1 MTGRRLRSRLVVAAT
16 TVLTALAI
24 LVGLLGFTSA
34 SAYAA
39 DPPLPGTIGGITV
52 TESGIEG
59 LLTLRSGQQ
68 VVSVDPGVTARVAGQ
83 SVPVTITPADRT
95 ARTAVLVIDTS
106 GSMQAS
112 GMAIVRTAVQEFL
125 ATVPDDVKV
134 GVVSFGTTAG
144 AEIQPTTDRAAVQ
157 QAVDRLRSEGET
169 ALFSGVQ
176 KAVEMLGP
184 TGDRSLILLSDGK
197 NTVGPRDPGLTAA
210 VAALQSAQVRAE
222 VVRFNTGEND
232 LPALEA
238 FARVGGG
245 SVAQAN
251 DPAAVRAAF
260 SSAAKILDSQA
271 RFQIT
276 LPPGLS
282 GGDFSLELTGT
293 ASGRPFTLST
303 PVQLVAAGVPTP
315 STTAAPTVVAAPAAA
330 GGMRTDWL
338 LPVSMA
344 ILFAA
349 LLVLALAVFLRPSRS
364 GRRARVAAI
373 ADYSL
378 AGARQQFHAA
388 EANQRALTQSVVAFG
403 DRVMQ
408 GRTTTSRTM
417 LLINRADLPL
427 RAGEW
432 FVLRVLA
439 VIACAALGAGLVRDA
454 APLAVAA
461 GALVGALVGLLLP
474 AFVLR
479 ALARRR
485 ARKFE
490 ALLPD
495 VMMLVA
501 TGLSSGFSLT
511 QALDGVARDSAQPA
525 AKEFSR
531 ALAET
536 RIGTDISDALDHLA
550 VRMDSESM
558 RWTTMAIRI
567 QREVGGN
574 LADTLRT
581 TANTLRE
588 RESLRRQVR
597 ALSAEGRLSA
607 YILIALPILLLLYMT
622 GVNRSYVS
630 LLWTTVPGIIMLVA
644 GAIGMVIGTLWMNK
658 VVKIEV

>member
-1 MTGRRLRSRLVVAAT
+1 MSARRVRSRLVVAIVS
-16 TVLTALAI
+16 VLAMLW
-24 LVGLLGFTSA
+24 GLMSA

-39 DPPLPGTIGGITV
+39 DPPLPGTIGGVTV

-68 VVSVDPGVTARVAGQ
+68 VVSVDPGLTARVGGQ
-83 SVPVTITPADRT
+83 TVPVTVTPADRT

-112 GMAIVRTAVQEFL
+112 GMAIVRAAVQEFL

-144 AEIQPTTDRAAVQ
+144 AEIEPTTDRAAVQ
-157 QAVDRLRSEGET
+157 RAVDKLRSEGDT
-169 ALFSGVQ
+169 ALFAGVQ

-184 TGDRSLILLSDGK
+184 TGDRSVILLSDGK
-197 NTVGPRDPGLTAA
+197 NTVGPRDQGLAAA

-276 LPPGLS
+276 LPAGIS
-282 GGDFSLELTGT
+282 GATTLELTGT
-293 ASGRPFTLST
+293 ASGRPFTLAV
-303 PVQLVAAGVPTP
+303 PVELVATGGSPPP
-315 STTAAPTVVAAPAAA
+315 STSAAPTIAAPAPPAPA
-330 GGMRTDWL
+330 RTDWL
-338 LPVSMA
+338 LPVSMGV
-344 ILFAA
+344 LFAA
-349 LLVLALAVFLRPSRS
+349 LLLLALAVFLQPSRS

-378 AGARQQFHAA
+378 AGARQHLHSA
-388 EANQRALTQSVVAFG
+388 EASQRALTQSVVAFG

-432 FVLRVLA
+432 FVLRVIA
-439 VIACAALGAGLVRDA
+439 VIAVAAVGGLMARDA
-454 APLAVAA
+454 QPIASLIAT
-461 GALVGALVGLLLP
+461 GIGALVGLLLP
-474 AFVLR
+474 SFVLR
-479 ALARRR
+479 TLAARR

-490 ALLPD
+490 SLLPE

-511 QALDGVARDSAQPA
+511 QALDGIAKDAAEPA

-550 VRMDSESM
+550 IRMDSESM

-581 TANTLRE
+581 TATTLRE

-607 YILIALPILLLLYMT
+607 YILIALPILHVCGPLRRAVQ
-622 GVNRSYVS
+622 GV
-630 LLWTTVPGIIMLVA
+630 
-644 GAIGMVIGTLWMNK
+644 
-658 VVKIEV
+658 

>member
-1 MTGRRLRSRLVVAAT
+1 MRSRRPAGRVVAALVSSLV
-16 TVLTALAI
+16 VLL
-24 LVGLLGFTSA
+24 GLLGSFNG

-39 DPPLPGTIGGITV
+39 DPPLPGTIGGLTV

-68 VVSVDPGVTARVAGQ
+68 VVTVDPNVTARIGGRT
-83 SVPVTITPADRT
+83 VPVTITPADRT
-95 ARTAVLVIDTS
+95 IRTAVLVIDTS

-125 ATVPDDVKV
+125 ASVPDDVKV

-144 AEIQPTTDRAAVQ
+144 AEIEPTTDRAAVQ
-157 QAVDRLRSEGET
+157 RAVDKLRSEGET
-169 ALFSGVQ
+169 ALFSGVE
-176 KAVEMLGP
+176 KAVQMLGP

-197 NTVGPRDPGLTAA
+197 NTVGPRDPGLAAA

-260 SSAAKILDSQA
+260 ASAAKILDSQA
-271 RFQIT
+271 HFQIT

-282 GGDFSLELTGT
+282 GESSLEITGT
-293 ASGRPFTLST
+293 ASGRPFTLSA
-303 PVQLVAAGVPTP
+303 PVQLVAAGSPPAP
-315 STTAAPTVVAAPAAA
+315 STTAPSIEVAAPGAPAA
-330 GGMRTDWL
+330 MRTEWL
-338 LPVSMA
+338 LPVAMA
-344 ILFAA
+344 VLFLA
-349 LLVLALAVFLRPSRS
+349 LLALSLAVLLQPSRS

-378 AGARQQFHAA
+378 VGARQQRHAA
-388 EANQRALTQSVVAFG
+388 ESHQRALTQSVVAFG
-403 DRVMQ
+403 DRVMK
-408 GRTTTSRTM
+408 GRSTTSRTM

-432 FVLRVLA
+432 FILRMLA
-439 VIACAALGAGLVRDA
+439 LIACAVFGAALVRDA
-454 APLAVAA
+454 SPLGVAA
-461 GALVGALVGLLLP
+461 GAIVGAVVGLVLP

-479 ALARRR
+479 ALAARR

-511 QALDGVARDSAQPA
+511 QALDGIAKDSAEPA
-525 AKEFSR
+525 AKEFAR

-550 VRMDSESM
+550 VRMNSESM

-581 TANTLRE
+581 TATTLRE

-597 ALSAEGRLSA
+597 SLSAEGRLSA
-607 YILIALPILLLLYMT
+607 YILIAMPIILLLYLT
-622 GVNRSYVS
+622 GTNREYVS
-630 LLWTTVPGIIMLVA
+630 LLWTTTPGLLMLAVSA
-644 GAIGMVIGTLWMNK
+644 LGMVVGSIWMNK

>member
-1 MTGRRLRSRLVVAAT
+1 
-16 TVLTALAI
+16 
-24 LVGLLGFTSA
+24 
-34 SAYAA
+34 
-39 DPPLPGTIGGITV
+39 
-52 TESGIEG
+52 
-59 LLTLRSGQQ
+59 
-68 VVSVDPGVTARVAGQ
+68 
-83 SVPVTITPADRT
+83 
-95 ARTAVLVIDTS
+95 
-106 GSMQAS
+106 
-112 GMAIVRTAVQEFL
+112 
-125 ATVPDDVKV
+125 
-134 GVVSFGTTAG
+134 
-144 AEIQPTTDRAAVQ
+144 
-157 QAVDRLRSEGET
+157 
-169 ALFSGVQ
+169 
-176 KAVEMLGP
+176 
-184 TGDRSLILLSDGK
+184 
-197 NTVGPRDPGLTAA
+197 
-210 VAALQSAQVRAE
+210 
-222 VVRFNTGEND
+222 
-232 LPALEA
+232 
-238 FARVGGG
+238 
-245 SVAQAN
+245 
-251 DPAAVRAAF
+251 
-260 SSAAKILDSQA
+260 
-271 RFQIT
+271 
-276 LPPGLS
+276 
-282 GGDFSLELTGT
+282 
-293 ASGRPFTLST
+293 
-303 PVQLVAAGVPTP
+303 
-315 STTAAPTVVAAPAAA
+315 
-330 GGMRTDWL
+330 
-338 LPVSMA
+338 
-344 ILFAA
+344 
-349 LLVLALAVFLRPSRS
+349 
-364 GRRARVAAI
+364 
-373 ADYSL
+373 
-378 AGARQQFHAA
+378 
-388 EANQRALTQSVVAFG
+388 
-403 DRVMQ
+403 
-408 GRTTTSRTM
+408 M

>member
-1 MTGRRLRSRLVVAAT
+1 VVAALVSSLV
-16 TVLTALAI
+16 VLL
-24 LVGLLGFTSA
+24 GLLGSFNG

-39 DPPLPGTIGGITV
+39 DPPLPGTIGGLTV

-68 VVSVDPGVTARVAGQ
+68 VVTVDPNVTARIGGRT
-83 SVPVTITPADRT
+83 VPVTITPADRT
-95 ARTAVLVIDTS
+95 IRTAVLVIDTS

-112 GMAIVRTAVQEFL
+112 GMAIVRTAVQDFL

-260 SSAAKILDSQA
+260 SSAAKILDSQT

-276 LPPGLS
+276 LPPGLAGAS
-282 GGDFSLELTGT
+282 TLELSGT

-303 PVQLVAAGVPTP
+303 PVELVAAG
-315 STTAAPTVVAAPAAA
+315 AAPTATSAAPPTVEAAPAAPSR
-330 GGMRTDWL
+330 MRTDWL
-338 LPVSMA
+338 LPASMA
-344 ILFAA
+344 VLFGA
-349 LLVLALAVFLRPSRS
+349 LLLLALAVLLRPSRS

-378 AGARQQFHAA
+378 AGARQHIHAA
-388 EANQRALTQSVVAFG
+388 DANQRALTQSVVAFG

-439 VIACAALGAGLVRDA
+439 VIACAVLGAALVREA
-454 APLAVAA
+454 SPVGVLA
-461 GALVGALVGLLLP
+461 GAIVGALVGLFLP

-479 ALARRR
+479 ALAARR

-490 ALLPD
+490 TLLPD

-501 TGLSSGFSLT
+501 TGLSSGFSLA
-511 QALDGVARDSAQPA
+511 QALDGVAKDAAEPA

-581 TANTLRE
+581 TATTLRE

-622 GVNRSYVS
+622 GVNREYVS

-644 GAIGMVIGTLWMNK
+644 GAIGMIIGTFWMSK